1 MAAQKEEK
9 ADSKSKT
16 SQAGEEK
23 ADSKF
28 KTSQAGE
35 EKADSKSKASQAGDK
50 AGKSAEVS
58 KKGEA
63 EREPRAATPAKDW
76 PDPEKK
82 LKELEEKLKQ
92 LQEQMEEIKK
102 QNQSCKDDKTKLEAL
117 LGEFAKILAAY
128 TKALVKIKGD
138 SSDFTHYSEK
148 KTEMIET
155 AIKGHEGEIEQAIE
169 GVNQEIEQ
177 LKTKAE
183 ELKGAMESAKADFD
197 QASENYANKQKV
209 LDDLKTR
216 QQFIEGN
223 HKALNKL
230 RDQIEKEEEESKYA
244 VMYYLITDFN
254 NILTETKPAI
264 VSESQLKAALYLA
277 WQQLDTAEDAMQAK
291 EALWKTAE
299 QAYAIGMEMLKEA
312 QDQKRDNILEKLSH
326 IEI

>member
-16 SQAGEEK
+16 SLE
-23 ADSKF
+23 
-28 KTSQAGE
+28 
-35 EKADSKSKASQAGDK
+35 GDK
-50 AGKSAEVS
+50 AAKSAEAS
-58 KKGEA
+58 KQDVDKVAKSA
-63 EREPRAATPAKDW
+63 EPGKKAEVERGKVTVQQAR

-102 QNQSCKDDKTKLEAL
+102 ENLSCKDDKTRLEAL
-117 LGEFAKILAAY
+117 LGEFAKILASYA
-128 TKALVKIKGD
+128 KALVKIKGD
-138 SSDFTHYSEK
+138 SSDFTRYSEK

-155 AIKGHEGEIEQAIE
+155 AIKGHEGEINQTIE

-177 LKTKAE
+177 LQTKTE
-183 ELKGAMESAKADFD
+183 GLKSAMEYAKADFE
-197 QASENYANKQKV
+197 QANTNYADKQKA

-244 VMYYLITDFN
+244 VMYYLMNDFN
-254 NILTETKPAI
+254 NILNETKPAL
-264 VSESQLKAALYLA
+264 VSEGQLKAALYLA
-277 WQQLDTAEDAMQAK
+277 WQELDNAEDVKQTK

-299 QAYAIGMEMLKEA
+299 QAYAAGLEMLKQA
-312 QDQKRDNILEKLSH
+312 QDQKRANILEKLSH